1 KSNGGDATQ
10 KNEDQGNG
18 FKNGGAQGNK
28 NNGGSVAQS
37 NAHEGKGFFNGGLQ
51 GNKSNGGGIV
61 NLIKK
66 LFHS

>member
-1 KSNGGDATQ
+1 
-10 KNEDQGNG
+10 
-18 FKNGGAQGNK
+18 GAQGNK

-61 NLIKK
+61 NLIKE